1 MSAINHE
8 GNQRASR
15 MSGRPP
21 RSSAGRTNPD
31 VVIEHIDPRLFGSA
45 ELDVLEHSFGDIVA
59 RVLGR

>member
-1 MSAINHE
+1 
-8 GNQRASR
+8 

-21 RSSAGRTNPD
+21 RSSAGRKNPD
-31 VVIEHIDPRLFGSA
+31 VVIEHIDRCVFGSA

>member
-1 MSAINHE
+1 
-8 GNQRASR
+8 